1 MSPENGSPMVLL
13 CWGES
18 SHCSILP
25 VPIANS
31 EDDVETWREIHRAWY
46 ARRGYWRKRLP
57 GYSVTRVDAVKIS
70 LLGSKKAS
78 KGRENCEYIGMYT
91 GRDIP
96 TERNIL
102 QQTIDNCVPIS
113 DCFYDRRTGTVECGY
128 GCNCF
133 SCLPYVNN
141 AGECPEEKYCTA
153 RRNIV
158 HLDTL
163 HLMKHAFSNPDLAAL
178 NDFLKKENLLYSH
191 RDVLGLT
198 ETWNSWHCPAL
209 REIEFRGIVVS
220 EGWALDKHHITL
232 PLLVAILLGVVVAA
246 RFLFGWDTAWT
257 VGAFFVALISLL
269 LCISY
274 QL

>member
-1 MSPENGSPMVLL
+1 LKRVLGSISPENRSPMVLL
-13 CWGES
+13 YWGES
-18 SHCSILP
+18 FHCSILP

-31 EDDVETWREIHRAWY
+31 EDDVETWREIHRVWY
-46 ARRGYWRKRLP
+46 ARRRYWRKRLP
-57 GYSVTRVDAVKIS
+57 GYSITRVDAVKIS
-70 LLGSKKAS
+70 LLGLKKAS

-91 GRDIP
+91 ERDVP
-96 TERNIL
+96 AERKLL
-102 QQTIDNCVPIS
+102 QQTIDNYVPIS

-128 GCNCF
+128 ET
-133 SCLPYVNN
+133 YI
-141 AGECPEEKYCTA
+141 TA
-153 RRNIV
+153 RRNIL
-158 HLDTL
+158 HLNTL
-163 HLMKHAFSNPDLAAL
+163 HLMKHAFSNPDLAVL

-191 RDVLGLT
+191 RDVLDLT

-220 EGWALDKHHITL
+220 EGWALDKRHTL